1 MLDIVFSNKLE
12 SKFQQKLLIEN
23 YHFLFNEA
31 ATFFYD
37 GNNYWLVP
45 LEPHLN

>member
-23 YHFLFNEA
+23 YHSYSTKLLLFSTMGTIIDSFHSNP
-31 ATFFYD
+31 T
-37 GNNYWLVP
+37 
-45 LEPHLN
+45 